1 MEYHRGIMKV
11 SLAENLRALM
21 VKHLFEKI
29 TIKQICDETGVIRAT
44 FYNYFE
50 DKYDCLNW
58 IVYHDVI
65 ENNSEKLEAG
75 DVTGAFSDLLKTVD
89 ENRAFYSSAYQNVT
103 GQNSFED
110 MVRHQFFDLCLKY
123 FSRYRDENVLP
134 QYNDEILAHYYAE
147 SFAYIVKMFVFQ
159 DAGSMSVEET
169 IQLGYDLLGHS
180 MLDFISVAK
189 RTDIK

>member
-50 DKYDCLNW
+50 DKYDCLQW

-65 ENNSEKLEAG
+65 EKNETKLAAG
-75 DVTGAFSDLLKTVD
+75 DVTGAFSDLLHTVD
-89 ENRAFYSSAYQNVT
+89 ENRAFYTAAYRNVT

-110 MVRHQFFDLCLKY
+110 MVRAQFVDLCITY

-134 QYNDEILAHYYAE
+134 AYNNEILAHYYAE
-147 SFAYIVKMFVFQ
+147 SLAYLVKLFVFQ
-159 DAGSMSVEET
+159 DAGKMSVEET
-169 IQLGYDLLGHS
+169 IHLGYDLLGHS
-180 MLDFISVAK
+180 MLDFIAVTK
-189 RTDIK
+189 RTIIK

>member
-58 IVYHDVI
+58 ITYHDVI
-65 ENNSEKLEAG
+65 EKNEKKLGAG
-75 DVTGAFSDLLKTVD
+75 DMTGAFSDLLHTVD
-89 ENRAFYSSAYQNVT
+89 ENRAFYTAAYRNVT

-110 MVRHQFFDLCLKY
+110 MIRSQFVDLCMTY
-123 FSRYRDENVLP
+123 FKKYRDENVLP

-147 SFAYIVKMFVFQ
+147 SSAYIVKLFVFQ
-159 DAGSMSVEET
+159 DAGKMSVEET
-169 IQLGYDLLGHS
+169 IQLGYDMLGHS
-180 MLDFISVAK
+180 LYDFIAK
-189 RTDIK
+189 TRRADIK

>member
-58 IVYHDVI
+58 IVFHDVI
-65 ENNSEKLEAG
+65 ENNEEKLEAG
-75 DVTGAFSDLLKTVD
+75 DVTGAFSNLLKTVD
-89 ENRAFYSSAYQNVT
+89 ENRVFYTAAYRNVT

-110 MVRHQFFDLCLKY
+110 MVRNQFVDLCLQY
-123 FSRYRDENVLP
+123 FSKCRDENVLP
-134 QYNDEILAHYYAE
+134 QYDDQILAHYYAE
-147 SFAYIVKMFVFQ
+147 SLAYLVKLFIFQ
-159 DAGSMSVEET
+159 DAGKMSVEET

-180 MLDFISVAK
+180 LLDFVAK
-189 RTDIK
+189 TKRPNIK

>member
-65 ENNSEKLEAG
+65 ENNSKKLEEG
-75 DVTGAFSDLLKTVD
+75 DVTGAFSDLLRSVD
-89 ENRAFYSSAYQNVT
+89 ENRAFYTSAYQNVT

-110 MVRHQFFDLCLKY
+110 MVRHQFVDLCLTY
-123 FSRYRDENVLP
+123 FSRYRDKNVLP
-134 QYNDEILAHYYAE
+134 QYSDEILAHYYAE

-159 DAGSMSVEET
+159 DAGAMGVEET
-169 IQLGYDLLGHS
+169 IQLGYDMLGHS
-180 MLDFISVAK
+180 MLDFISLTK

>member
-58 IVYHDVI
+58 IVKHDVI
-65 ENNSEKLEAG
+65 ENNEKKLATG
-75 DVTGAFSDLLKTVD
+75 DMIGAFSDLLNTVD
-89 ENRAFYSSAYQNVT
+89 SNRNFYVAAYRNVT

-110 MVRHQFFDLCLKY
+110 MVRGEFVELCMKY
-123 FSRYRDENVLP
+123 FSKYRDTNILP
-134 QYNDEILAHYYAE
+134 QYDDKILAHYYAE
-147 SFAYIVKMFVFQ
+147 SLAYIVKLFVFQ
-159 DAGSMSVEET
+159 EAGKMSVEET
-169 IQLGYDLLGHS
+169 IQLGYAMLSHS
-180 MLDFISVAK
+180 LIDFVDKKNAELK
-189 RTDIK
+189 

>member
-65 ENNSEKLEAG
+65 ENNDAKLAAG
-75 DVTGAFSDLLKTVD
+75 DVTGAFSDLLRTVD
-89 ENRAFYSSAYQNVT
+89 ENRAFYTAAYRNVT

-110 MVRHQFFDLCLKY
+110 MMRGEFVELCMGY
-123 FSRYRDENVLP
+123 FKKYRDENMMP
-134 QYNDEILAHYYAE
+134 QYSDEILAHYYAE
-147 SFAYIVKMFVFQ
+147 SLAYLVKLFVFQ
-159 DAGSMSVEET
+159 DAGKMSVEET

-180 MLDFISVAK
+180 LLDYVEKTK
-189 RTDIK
+189 RAAIK

>member
-65 ENNSEKLEAG
+65 EQNSEKLEAG
-75 DVTGAFSDLLKTVD
+75 DVTGAFSNLLKTVD
-89 ENRAFYSSAYQNVT
+89 ENRQFYTVAYRNVT
-103 GQNSFED
+103 GQSSFED
-110 MVRHQFFDLCLKY
+110 MVRHQFAELCLTY
-123 FSRYRDENVLP
+123 FSRYRDKNVLP
-134 QYNDEILAHYYAE
+134 QYSDKILANYYAE
-147 SFAYIVKMFVFQ
+147 SLAYIVKLFVFQ
-159 DAGSMSVEET
+159 EEEMSVDDAM
-169 IQLGYDLLGHS
+169 QLGYDMLGHS
-180 MLDFISVAK
+180 LLDFVAETK
-189 RTDIK
+189 KTDIK

>member
-58 IVYHDVI
+58 IIYHDVI
-65 ENNSEKLEAG
+65 ESNEKKLEAG
-75 DVTGAFSDLLKTVD
+75 DMIGAFSDLLKTVD
-89 ENRAFYSSAYQNVT
+89 ANRAFYASAYRNVT

-110 MVRHQFFDLCLKY
+110 MVRAQFVDLCLTY
-123 FSRYRDENVLP
+123 FKKYRDENMLP
-134 QYNDEILAHYYAE
+134 QYNDKILAHYYAE
-147 SFAYIVKMFVFQ
+147 SLAYIVKLFVFQ
-159 DAGSMSVEET
+159 EAGPMSVEET
-169 IQLGYDLLGHS
+169 IQLGYDMLGHS
-180 MLDFISVAK
+180 LLDFMIVKKPAQK
-189 RTDIK
+189 